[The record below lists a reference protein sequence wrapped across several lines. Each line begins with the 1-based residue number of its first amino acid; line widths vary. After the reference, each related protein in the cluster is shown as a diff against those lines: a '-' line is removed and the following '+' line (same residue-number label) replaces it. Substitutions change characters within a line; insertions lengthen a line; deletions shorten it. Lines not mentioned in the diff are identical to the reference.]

1 MRISCAMY
9 FRISETMMLEQTS
22 TNVVA
27 SPMARLLATAFVTA
41 SAEQSPSVC
50 TSTGFS
56 CQSPRVST
64 APALVGAGDDDALI
78 MLMRASSP
86 SDDARELR
94 AREVPR
100 QLAQDLVLAQAEQ
113 RGRRGVGP

>member
-1 MRISCAMY
+1 MRISWGMS
-9 FRISETMMLEQTS
+9 FRMVETMMLDETS
-22 TNVVA
+22 TKVVA
-27 SPMARLLATAFVTA
+27 SPIARLLATAFVTA

-100 QLAQDLVLAQAEQ
+100 QLAHDLGLAHAEQ
-113 RGRRGVGP
+113 RGRR